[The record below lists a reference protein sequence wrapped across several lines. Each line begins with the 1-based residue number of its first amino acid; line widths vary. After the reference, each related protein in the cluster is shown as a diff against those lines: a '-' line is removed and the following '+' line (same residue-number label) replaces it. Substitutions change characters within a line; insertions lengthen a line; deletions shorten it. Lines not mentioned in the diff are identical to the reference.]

1 VSITQVRDLVA
12 IQIDASC
19 PVIKQDKI
27 VPSAIH
33 FCEAQHAIRL
43 AHVPLQRERTQGVTA
58 SQPSISVDGCP
69 SRRSLLREP
78 LRDHVSVF
86 TYPPVNKFCV
96 CFLAA
101 FIAVTSQFSLAGDC
115 NDLVLEQ
122 VRQMPKGGRYSVSHF
137 AKIRLQSSAHFE
149 SGKFFV
155 IPAGP
160 SFCSGA
166 TYLVFIRT
174 IEALRERGQLTLDYA
189 TLERLIIRDQHDG
202 EGVWGRWNANGPGTA
217 RLFHELR
224 LGRNFDNID
233 QAKPGD
239 FMKIFWS
246 RQVGR
251 NEHGHSTI
259 FLGTENRPDGQ
270 YVRYWSSNVP
280 SGYGEKSVPRSKIA
294 YAIFSRLE
302 TPTNLVRI
310 TSAPSVDTYLASLL
324 RSRSSISEA
333 GAKCG
338 L

>member
-1 VSITQVRDLVA
+1 VKKLGVCTVMAL
-12 IQIDASC
+12 AS
-19 PVIKQDKI
+19 
-27 VPSAIH
+27 
-33 FCEAQHAIRL
+33 L
-43 AHVPLQRERTQGVTA
+43 AL
-58 SQPSISVDGCP
+58 
-69 SRRSLLREP
+69 
-78 LRDHVSVF
+78 
-86 TYPPVNKFCV
+86 
-96 CFLAA
+96 
-101 FIAVTSQFSLAGDC
+101 QFSFAGDY

-122 VRQMPKGGRYSVSHF
+122 VKQMPQGGRYSVSHF

-149 SGKFFV
+149 SGKFFI
-155 IPAGP
+155 IPSGP

-174 IEALRERGQLTLDYA
+174 IEALRARGQLRLDYG

-224 LGRNFDNID
+224 LGRNFDDID
-233 QAKPGD
+233 HAKPGD

-246 RQVGR
+246 RAVGR

-259 FLGTENRPDGQ
+259 FLGVENKLDGQ

-294 YAIFSRLE
+294 YTIFSRLE
-302 TPTNLVRI
+302 TPANLARI
-310 TSAPSVDTYLASLL
+310 SSAPFVDTYLASLL

-333 GAKCG
+333 GTKCG

>member
-1 VSITQVRDLVA
+1 MTHPAEMTKRDRR
-12 IQIDASC
+12 
-19 PVIKQDKI
+19 VIATLCFG
-27 VPSAIH
+27 VYLSAVKKLG
-33 FCEAQHAIRL
+33 AW
-43 AHVPLQRERTQGVTA
+43 
-58 SQPSISVDGCP
+58 
-69 SRRSLLREP
+69 
-78 LRDHVSVF
+78 
-86 TYPPVNKFCV
+86 
-96 CFLAA
+96 
-101 FIAVTSQFSLAGDC
+101 IAVAVLCLTPQLSFAGDC
-115 NDLVLEQ
+115 NGLVLEQ
-122 VRQMPKGGRYSVSHF
+122 INKMPKGGRYSVSRV

-149 SGKFFV
+149 SGKFFIV
-155 IPAGP
+155 PAGP

-174 IEALRERGQLTLDYA
+174 IEALRERGQLRLDYG
-189 TLERLIIRDQHDG
+189 TLERLIIRDQRDG
-202 EGVWGRWNANGPGTA
+202 EGIWGRWNANGPGTA

-270 YVRYWSSNVP
+270 YVRYWSSNIP
-280 SGYGEKSVPRSKIA
+280 SGYREKSVPRSKVA
-294 YAIFSRLE
+294 YAFFSRLQ
-302 TPTNLVRI
+302 TPANLARI
-310 TSAPSVDTYLASLL
+310 NNAPLVDTYLASLL

-333 GAKCG
+333 GVKCG

>member
-1 VSITQVRDLVA
+1 MA
-12 IQIDASC
+12 ILG
-19 PVIKQDKI
+19 
-27 VPSAIH
+27 
-33 FCEAQHAIRL
+33 L
-43 AHVPLQRERTQGVTA
+43 APM
-58 SQPSISVDGCP
+58 
-69 SRRSLLREP
+69 
-78 LRDHVSVF
+78 
-86 TYPPVNKFCV
+86 
-96 CFLAA
+96 
-101 FIAVTSQFSLAGDC
+101 FSLATDY

-122 VRQMPKGGRYSVSHF
+122 VNRMPQGGRYSVSHF

-155 IPAGP
+155 IPSGP

-166 TYLVFIRT
+166 TYLVFIKT
-174 IEALRERGQLTLDYA
+174 IETLRDRGQLHLDYD
-189 TLERLIIRDQHDG
+189 TLERLIIRDQRDG

-217 RLFHELR
+217 RLFHELA
-224 LGRNFDNID
+224 LGRNFDNLD
-233 QAKPGD
+233 RAKPGD

-259 FLGTENRPDGQ
+259 FLGMENRPDGQ

-302 TPTNLVRI
+302 TPANLARVNGV
-310 TSAPSVDTYLASLL
+310 PVVDTYLASLV

-333 GAKCG
+333 GARCG

>member
-1 VSITQVRDLVA
+1 VKNFSVCIA
-12 IQIDASC
+12 F
-19 PVIKQDKI
+19 VI
-27 VPSAIH
+27 VG
-33 FCEAQHAIRL
+33 L
-43 AHVPLQRERTQGVTA
+43 G
-58 SQPSISVDGCP
+58 SQLS
-69 SRRSLLREP
+69 
-78 LRDHVSVF
+78 F
-86 TYPPVNKFCV
+86 
-96 CFLAA
+96 
-101 FIAVTSQFSLAGDC
+101 AGDC
-115 NDLVLEQ
+115 NDVVLDQ
-122 VRQMPKGGRYSVSHF
+122 VGKMPSGGRYSVSHF

-149 SGKFFV
+149 SGKFFI

-174 IEALRERGQLTLDYA
+174 IEALRERGQLNLDYN
-189 TLERLIIRDQHDG
+189 TLERLIIRDQRDG

-246 RQVGR
+246 RSVGR

-294 YAIFSRLE
+294 YALFSRLE
-302 TPTNLVRI
+302 TPGNLERI
-310 TSAPSVDTYLASLL
+310 TTAPLVDTYLASLL

-333 GAKCG
+333 GTKCG

>member
-1 VSITQVRDLVA
+1 M
-12 IQIDASC
+12 
-19 PVIKQDKI
+19 
-27 VPSAIH
+27 
-33 FCEAQHAIRL
+33 
-43 AHVPLQRERTQGVTA
+43 
-58 SQPSISVDGCP
+58 
-69 SRRSLLREP
+69 
-78 LRDHVSVF
+78 F
-86 TYPPVNKFCV
+86 TYAPVNRFYV
-96 CFLAA
+96 FILTS
-101 FIAVTSQFSLAGDC
+101 FIAVAPHVSFAGDY
-115 NDLVLEQ
+115 NDLVLAQ
-122 VRQMPKGGRYSVSHF
+122 ISQMPKGGRYSVSHF

-149 SGKFFV
+149 SGKFFI
-155 IPAGP
+155 IPSGP

-174 IEALRERGQLTLDYA
+174 IEALRERGQLSLDYGA
-189 TLERLIIRDQHDG
+189 LERLIIRDQRDG

-246 RQVGR
+246 RAVGR

-270 YVRYWSSNVP
+270 YIRYWSSNVP
-280 SGYGEKSVPRSKIA
+280 SGYGEKSVPRSKIS
-294 YAIFSRLE
+294 YALFSRLE
-302 TPTNLVRI
+302 APGNLERI
-310 TSAPSVDTYLASLL
+310 TSAPLVDTYLASLL

-338 L
+338 F

>member
-1 VSITQVRDLVA
+1 M
-12 IQIDASC
+12 
-19 PVIKQDKI
+19 
-27 VPSAIH
+27 
-33 FCEAQHAIRL
+33 
-43 AHVPLQRERTQGVTA
+43 
-58 SQPSISVDGCP
+58 
-69 SRRSLLREP
+69 
-78 LRDHVSVF
+78 
-86 TYPPVNKFCV
+86 NKLCV
-96 CFLAA
+96 CIVTA
-101 FIAVTSQFSLAGDC
+101 FIAVAPQVSFASDY

-137 AKIRLQSSAHFE
+137 AKIRLESSAHFE
-149 SGKFFV
+149 SGKFFI
-155 IPAGP
+155 IPSGP

-174 IEALRERGQLTLDYA
+174 IEALRERGQLRLDNG

-217 RLFHELR
+217 RLFHELG
-224 LGRNFDNID
+224 LGQNFDGFD
-233 QAKPGD
+233 RAKPGD

-259 FLGTENRPDGQ
+259 FLGMENRPDGQ
-270 YVRYWSSNVP
+270 YVRYWSSNIP
-280 SGYGEKSVPRSKIA
+280 SGYGEKSVPRSKLA
-294 YAIFSRLE
+294 YALFSRFE
-302 TPTNLVRI
+302 TPANLARI
-310 TSAPSVDTYLASLL
+310 SSAPFVDTYLASLL